1 MSGRYPTTV
10 DIAWKVVEQLVQ
22 DWMRNPEYWN
32 REIDLQAEL
41 VSRLNAVYR
50 LIGFGEVVADPDNKR
65 YWYARAACEP
75 HVTYQVNSGQFYR
88 AHPDVVV
95 WADLDNAAEIS
106 DYWPILWA
114 CELKYCSRDP
124 GEDDLIKLDMMAR
137 QGKVQYGCILRLDV
151 DRSSS
156 KTWISWDRDTA
167 NGKDWKCS
175 ARAPLDW
182 GGMVM
187 QKGERA

>member
-1 MSGRYPTTV
+1 VVLQGQTKILRLNDAREPEQGAGMSGRYPTTV

-95 WADLDNAAEIS
+95 WADLVNPAEIPEQ
-106 DYWPILWA
+106 WPIQWV
-114 CELKYCSRDP
+114 CEIKYLQPRPRGRRP
-124 GEDDLIKLDMMAR
+124 GQARHDGSAR
-137 QGKVQYGCILRLDV
+137 QSAVRLHP
-151 DRSSS
+151 
-156 KTWISWDRDTA
+156 
-167 NGKDWKCS
+167 
-175 ARAPLDW
+175 AP
-182 GGMVM
+182 G
-187 QKGERA
+187 RR